1 MTAPVTFAR
10 FHGWRRRSSETKRLF
25 HQGHV
30 PFLIES
36 GSGPRLVVERR
47 LQPTPDGACEGEA
60 TRAGGSQDCGAA
72 FTARVGVQA
81 FFHSNAHE
89 AHQGINTGVGSSR
102 LGFNKDTP
110 TKNDRALSAL
120 ARAEWIKEDS
130 PPPVAFEIVSHD
142 LGAEIYT
149 TSPCFSL
156 GCLY

>member
-72 FTARVGVQA
+72 FTHPLEWVCKPFFIRTHARPTRG
-81 FFHSNAHE
+81 SI
-89 AHQGINTGVGSSR
+89 QG
-102 LGFNKDTP
+102 
-110 TKNDRALSAL
+110 
-120 ARAEWIKEDS
+120 
-130 PPPVAFEIVSHD
+130 
-142 LGAEIYT
+142 
-149 TSPCFSL
+149 
-156 GCLY
+156 